1 MDPEYKA
8 FLDELKAS
16 RVSNQAHRAEQLQSS
31 RNIEKLLDKILYR
44 NTAISEK
51 YLVNGYVI
59 EKGDDYEVPPVSS
72 SDFEKAR
79 IFCSVGFNENT
90 SAGITIDLYYAGH
103 RIGEIMQVSPTTA
116 GMSAGSEAFDIN
128 KLSGFNLV
136 IRNRDVSQDVKINT
150 LKIIMYNE

>member
-1 MDPEYKA
+1 MDPINQA
-8 FLDELKAS
+8 FLEELKAS
-16 RVSNQAHRAEQLQSS
+16 RVSNQEHRAEQLQSS

-44 NTAISEK
+44 SIAIFEK
-51 YLVNGYVI
+51 YLVNGYTI
-59 EKGDDYEVPPVSS
+59 ENGDNYEVPPVSS
-72 SDFEKAR
+72 PDFEKAR
-79 IFCSVGFNENT
+79 VFCSVGFNENT
-90 SAGITIDLYYAGH
+90 TAGITIDLYYAGH
-103 RIGEIMQVSPTTA
+103 YICEILNVKPTTA